1 MVNLQ
6 KFFYKNSYI
15 IIIFV
20 AIIILV
26 FTQLFKKVETFQGQT
41 ASTATCN
48 IDFCI
53 GNPKYEMLFNS
64 NGSIKGC
71 YMKCNE
77 IMSRGLRG
85 VTATSNQMICNYTNP
100 TTRAVHSVSRDFN
113 SRRIDFTISNAAA
126 CAANSAQL
134 YTLSNGEYR
143 ATPYTSDTTNTDIF
157 LFCRNRN
164 GRVVNGKCNYCPLTA
179 PFMRPDPVTG
189 SCIKRLSKRS
199 EK

>member
-6 KFFYKNSYI
+6 KFLYKNSYI

-41 ASTATCN
+41 ASNATCN
-48 IDFCI
+48 TDFCI
-53 GNPKYEMLFNS
+53 GNPQYEMLFNS

-85 VTATSNQMICNYTNP
+85 VTATSDQMICNYTNP
-100 TTRAVHSVSRDFN
+100 TTRAVHSVSREFN
-113 SRRIDFTISNAAA
+113 SRRLNFSIRNAAA

-143 ATPYTSDTTNTDIF
+143 AAPYTNNNITET
-157 LFCRNRN
+157 FCKDRN
-164 GRVVNGKCNYCPLTA
+164 GRIVNRICNYCPLTA

>member
-48 IDFCI
+48 TDFCI

-64 NGSIKGC
+64 NGSVKGC
-71 YMKCNE
+71 YMKCSE

-85 VTATSNQMICNYTNP
+85 VTGTSNQMICNYTNP
-100 TTRAVHSVSRDFN
+100 TTRAVHSVSREFN
-113 SRRIDFTISNAAA
+113 SRRIDFSISNAAA

-134 YTLSNGEYR
+134 YTLSNGEYI
-143 ATPYTSDTTNTDIF
+143 AAPYTNNTNTNMSV
-157 LFCRNRN
+157 FCKDRN
-164 GRVVNGKCNYCPLTA
+164 GRIVNGKCNYCPLTA
-179 PFMRPDPVTG
+179 PFMRPDFITG
-189 SCIKRLSKRS
+189 SCIKRLSKIS